1 MKTDPGTQRLLELS
15 AAAPAADGE
24 DLLDLLREGDVL
36 HHQGLRETH
45 QATAARLQEL
55 STTDLAAAA
64 DAAEVPYDATRDHEG
79 MVLLLALA
87 EWDMTP
93 AALAC
98 SAMVEDAA
106 RRGISLLPEE

>member
-1 MKTDPGTQRLLELS
+1 MELS

-24 DLLDLLREGDVL
+24 DLLDLLREGNVL
-36 HHQGLRETH
+36 YHQGLQETH
-45 QATAARLQEL
+45 QATATRLQGL
-55 STTDLAAAA
+55 TTTDLAATA
-64 DAAEVPYDATRDHEG
+64 DAAKVPYDATRDHAE

-93 AALAC
+93 AALAY

>member
-1 MKTDPGTQRLLELS
+1 MMTTSTQRLLELS

-24 DLLDLLREGDVL
+24 DLLDLLREGNVL
-36 HHQGLRETH
+36 YHQGLHETH
-45 QATAARLQEL
+45 RATTTRLQGM
-55 STTDLAAAA
+55 STADLATAA
-64 DAAEVPYDATRDHEG
+64 DAANVPYDASRDREE

-93 AALAC
+93 AALAY

-106 RRGISLLPEE
+106 RRGISLLPEA

>member
-1 MKTDPGTQRLLELS
+1 MMTTSTQRLLELS

-24 DLLDLLREGDVL
+24 DLLDLLREGNVL
-36 HHQGLRETH
+36 YHQGLQETH
-45 QATAARLQEL
+45 QATATRLQGM

-64 DAAEVPYDATRDHEG
+64 DAAKVPYDATRDHAE

-93 AALAC
+93 AALAY

-106 RRGISLLPEE
+106 RRGFSLLPEE